1 MADRLSRRQFLARSS
16 LTVAGGVAAAAA
28 GPQVTSAMAAG
39 QDAAPAAAPRKA
51 EKAVVAYV
59 RGGADGE
66 VTLMSGD
73 RKVVRRDPDLVR
85 RLLNATD

>member
-1 MADRLSRRQFLARSS
+1 
-16 LTVAGGVAAAAA
+16 
-28 GPQVTSAMAAG
+28 MAAG
-39 QDAAPAAAPRKA
+39 QAAAPAPAPRKA

-73 RKVVRRDPDLVR
+73 TKVVRRDPDLVR